1 MTWSDVVLAA
11 AAARALNRPVKL
23 VLTRAQVFT
32 IVGHRSTVRQ
42 TVRLA
47 AGIDGVLTAVSHQS
61 DAEGPAVGGW
71 PMQPTADT
79 TAMLYRTPNLHI
91 DQRLVTMC
99 HQPGRC
105 APPTKR
111 PGRSPSKPPWT
122 NSPRPPP

>member
-47 AGIDGVLTAVSHQS
+47 AGID
-61 DAEGPAVGGW
+61 
-71 PMQPTADT
+71 
-79 TAMLYRTPNLHI
+79 
-91 DQRLVTMC
+91 
-99 HQPGRC
+99 
-105 APPTKR
+105 
-111 PGRSPSKPPWT
+111 
-122 NSPRPPP
+122 